1 MAPAE
6 PARPAR
12 YRRAMEVRREGLGKG
27 TLADHDACLNV
38 PFDSIRSQVCG
49 GDERMLIV
57 VDVGLGVDARI
68 GAISRVDGTW
78 LEVDRWR
85 ADSRPVPREVRGEAD
100 GDCAAFGRPA
110 IPTLM
115 RQKQRDGHPGH
126 GVRPPGQRM
135 DDPGRIVDHEGGY
148 LGAIPVRAKQFLVN
162 GPGLTSVGCA
172 WRTNEREDQVPDRG
186 GRRAHHATFPDVGA
200 GMVRRSAKWSGDR
213 ALGRARRVDRGRPG
227 RGPRMQMHP
236 CFDFPDAVFR
246 IRDRCPLL
254 RYCRPE
260 LNNQCL
266 QGGGHGRYHS
276 PERAINPIRHPPTVN
291 GYRRSPSELPLKRL
305 KLVSDA

>member
-135 DDPGRIVDHEGGY
+135 DDPGRIVDHLGGY
-148 LGAIPVRAKQFLVN
+148 PGAFPGLAKQFLVD
-162 GPGLTSVGCA
+162 GPGLTSVGRA
-172 WRTNEREDQVPDRG
+172 LRTNERDDQIPDRG
-186 GRRAHHATFPDVGA
+186 GRRAHHATFPDMGA
-200 GMVRRSAKWSGDR
+200 GMARRWVKWPGSR
-213 ALGRARRVDRGRPG
+213 APGRARRVDRGRPG
-227 RGPRMQMHP
+227 RIGRMVPHP
-236 CFDFPDAVFR
+236 GFEIPDTFLHPDVR
-246 IRDRCPLL
+246 REEVDDHRPQRRNGCL
-254 RYCRPE
+254 R
-260 LNNQCL
+260 
-266 QGGGHGRYHS
+266 GGYH
-276 PERAINPIRHPPTVN
+276 
-291 GYRRSPSELPLKRL
+291 
-305 KLVSDA
+305 

>member
-1 MAPAE
+1 M
-6 PARPAR
+6 
-12 YRRAMEVRREGLGKG
+12 GKE
-27 TLADHDACLNV
+27 TLADQDTCLDV
-38 PFDSIRSQVCG
+38 PLDSIRGQVCG
-49 GDERMLIV
+49 GDEDLLDVVDDRHGVEHRPGAVTRVDGAWVV
-57 VDVGLGVDARI
+57 VDVRTA
-68 GAISRVDGTW
+68 GTG
-78 LEVDRWR
+78 
-85 ADSRPVPREVRGEAD
+85 PVPLEVRGEAD
-100 GDCAAFGRPA
+100 GDGVGCRRIAVPA
-110 IPTLM
+110 LDI
-115 RQKQRDGHPGH
+115 QEHRDGHPWH

-172 WRTNEREDQVPDRG
+172 LRTNEREDQVPDRG

-246 IRDRCPLL
+246 IRDRRPLL